1 MADHNQTALEIVKK
15 FFQHA
20 QGLNIE
26 IVGRLIQDQHIRL
39 VDQRT
44 QEIKAAAF
52 TTAQAADAAILH
64 VARKE
69 KPLQHLGSFDL
80 VAIFGADQRRFV
92 LDKFD
97 QAHTL
102 VKIGGVL
109 VVIGQL
115 HRVAPTNCAFVWCL
129 FVGQQV
135 EQRAFARA
143 IGP

>member
-1 MADHNQTALEIVKK
+1 MADYHQTALEVVEKLFK
-15 FFQHA
+15 HP

-26 IVGRLIQDQHIRL
+26 IVGRLVEDQHIGL

-52 TTAQAADAAILH
+52 TSAQAANPPILH
-64 VARKE
+64 VAWKE
-69 KPLQHLGSFDL
+69 KPLQHLGSFNL
-80 VAIFGADQRRFV
+80 FTIFGADQRRFV